1 MTRAQTCMPSEI
13 SGPSDATQ
21 AHAERRER
29 LRMGAR
35 APAILGRVSRGV
47 FSHSVRRS
55 LTAND

>member
-1 MTRAQTCMPSEI
+1 MGR
-13 SGPSDATQ
+13 DATQ
-21 AHAERRER
+21 AHADRRER

-55 LTAND
+55 LTARVFVTPMIEI